1 MAFKK
6 RFIRVYL
13 YVLRILIIVLEL
25 EQIKTN
31 ILLTARFLR
40 VLELQFSVDKV
51 LIQYSLSSMYSTPI
65 LCQCNVLFFKGF
77 HVNAVIGLNIPT
89 IPVKI

>member
-51 LIQYSLSSMYSTPI
+51 LIQY
-65 LCQCNVLFFKGF
+65 
-77 HVNAVIGLNIPT
+77 
-89 IPVKI
+89 